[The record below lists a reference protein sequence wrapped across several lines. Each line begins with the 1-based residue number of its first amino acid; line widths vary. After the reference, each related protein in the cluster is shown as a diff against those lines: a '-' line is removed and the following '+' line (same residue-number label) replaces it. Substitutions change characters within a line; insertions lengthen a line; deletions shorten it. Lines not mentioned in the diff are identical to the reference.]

1 MSDINDS
8 TAAASAATPAEGKPT
23 TPVRR
28 NAATQGAPRGAGS
41 RTAKQGRTM
50 LGAEAVVAS
59 LEAEGVTTV
68 FGYPGGQAIKLYDAL
83 YDSDQ
88 ITHVLARHE
97 QGAVHMADG
106 YARSTGRAGVA
117 IVTSGPG
124 ATNTVT
130 GIATAYMDSVP
141 LVVITGQVGRGVIGT
156 DSFQE
161 SDIVGI
167 TMPVVKH
174 SYLLQSTDELTR
186 TIREAFHIAVTG
198 RPGPVLIDIP
208 SDVAGETMVFEY
220 PDAVN
225 LPSYKPTYRGNAKQ
239 IRAACRLLEE
249 AEQPLLYVGGGV
261 ISSEATDEIVALMDK
276 MRIPA
281 VVTLMGKG
289 GVPASHPL
297 NLGPVGMHGAKYSNM
312 AMTEAGLIIA
322 AGARFSDRVTGRV
335 TEFAPNAKIVHI
347 DIDPAEIGK
356 IRDADV
362 PIVGDLKGII
372 AGMLEVLEKDGA
384 TPRDDQW
391 IADIDAWR
399 ARYPFYHPNMAE
411 NEESD
416 EIVPELVIA
425 ELGRQLDPAASIVT
439 TEVGQHQMWAH
450 QFLPREFPRTFL
462 SSGGL
467 GTMGFGFPAAIGAAV
482 ANPDATVVC
491 IAGDGSFQMNS
502 QEMAT
507 AAINGVPVKVMI
519 LDNRCLGMVT
529 PMAEAV
535 LRQALF
541 SDAACARARLR
552 EAGGGLRLGGRAR
565 GGARRGRCC
574 YRAHAGRS
582 GALPFGRGHFSRS
595 ERLSHGGA
603 GGGLGRRHGGDRRG
617 RGRRAHRCARRPGFS
632 AGPGGRG
639 RRGGRHLS
647 LRQAGRPVRRPL
659 GDRPRGHGRP
669 FGSGRLHRGRA
680 PRRLEDPVP
689 RRRRREGGRAMKHVL
704 SVLVENRPGVL
715 SRVTGLISRRGFNI
729 ESLSVGPTEDPTL
742 SRVTAIVLADDV
754 AYEQITKQLHK
765 LISVHKIT
773 DLTDEGAIERELVL
787 FKVNA
792 APERRSEI
800 IEIANIFRAKIV
812 DVGKSSL
819 TIEATGDDA
828 KLRGLED
835 LLRAYGIK
843 ETVRTGKVALSR
855 SSRD

>member
-1 MSDINDS
+1 MTETENREGVRPARRS
-8 TAAASAATPAEGKPT
+8 AASEG
-23 TPVRR
+23 
-28 NAATQGAPRGAGS
+28 ACRGLGS
-41 RTAKQGRTM
+41 RTAKQGTSM

-83 YDSDQ
+83 YGSEQ

-106 YARSTGRAGVA
+106 YARATGRPGVVM
-117 IVTSGPG
+117 VTSGPG

-174 SYLLQSTDELTR
+174 SFLLQSTDELTR

-208 SDVAGETMVFEY
+208 SDVAGEEMVFEY
-220 PDAVN
+220 PDEVN

-239 IRAACRLLEE
+239 IRTACRLLEE

-261 ISSEATDEIVALMDK
+261 VSSGATEELVALMDA
-276 MRIPA
+276 MQVPA

-312 AMTEAGLIIA
+312 AMTEAG
-322 AGARFSDRVTGRV
+322 ARFSDRVTGRV
-335 TEFAPNAKIVHI
+335 SEFAPNAKIVHI

-362 PIVGDLKGII
+362 PIVGDLKGVL
-372 AGMLEVLEKDGA
+372 AGMLECLAKAGA
-384 TPRDDQW
+384 APRDDQW
-391 IADIDAWR
+391 VADIAAWR
-399 ARYPFYHPNMAE
+399 ERYPFYHPNMAV
-411 NEESD
+411 NEEED

-425 ELGRQLDPAASIVT
+425 ELGRQLDPDASIVT

-450 QFLPREFPRTFL
+450 QFLHRERPRTFL

-482 ANPDATVVC
+482 ARPEATVVC

-519 LDNRCLGMVT
+519 LDNRCLGMVHQWQKLFYGRRYSQT
-529 PMAEAV
+529 LLAPVPDFVKLAEAYGWAGERV
-535 LRQALF
+535 EAPGEVAGAIARMLAAPGPYLLDVAISPEQNVYPMVAPGAAL
-541 SDAACARARLR
+541 DNVMGAIDVAVGAVRTDVPAASGSPRARM
-552 EAGGGLRLGGRAR
+552 AGAPAGATSPCAKIDAQFGGRWEVDPQDTGARLGQDGSTVDVRPEDWKTLFRA
-565 GGARRGRCC
+565 GDEGK
-574 YRAHAGRS
+574 
-582 GALPFGRGHFSRS
+582 
-595 ERLSHGGA
+595 E
-603 GGGLGRRHGGDRRG
+603 DRR
-617 RGRRAHRCARRPGFS
+617 
-632 AGPGGRG
+632 
-639 RRGGRHLS
+639 
-647 LRQAGRPVRRPL
+647 
-659 GDRPRGHGRP
+659 
-669 FGSGRLHRGRA
+669 
-680 PRRLEDPVP
+680 
-689 RRRRREGGRAMKHVL
+689 
-704 SVLVENRPGVL
+704 
-715 SRVTGLISRRGFNI
+715 
-729 ESLSVGPTEDPTL
+729 
-742 SRVTAIVLADDV
+742 
-754 AYEQITKQLHK
+754 
-765 LISVHKIT
+765 
-773 DLTDEGAIERELVL
+773 
-787 FKVNA
+787 
-792 APERRSEI
+792 
-800 IEIANIFRAKIV
+800 
-812 DVGKSSL
+812 
-819 TIEATGDDA
+819 
-828 KLRGLED
+828 
-835 LLRAYGIK
+835 
-843 ETVRTGKVALSR
+843 
-855 SSRD
+855 

>member
-261 ISSEATDEIVALMDK
+261 VSSEATDEIVALMDK

-312 AMTEAGLIIA
+312 AMTEADLIIA

-372 AGMLEVLEKDGA
+372 GGMLEVLEKDGA
-384 TPRDDQW
+384 APRDDQW
-391 IADIDAWR
+391 IADINAWR

-519 LDNRCLGMVT
+519 LDNRCLGMVHQWQKLFYDKRYSQT
-529 PMAEAV
+529 LLAPVPDFVKLAEAYGWEGERV
-535 LRQALF
+535 EAPGEVTAAIERMLAAEGPYLLDVAISPEQNVYPMVAPGAALGDVMGAIDVAVGAVRTDVPAAPGSLR
-541 SDAACARARLR
+541 ARAAA
-552 EAGGGLRLGGRAR
+552 AGAAAATSPCAKLDAQFGGRWEIDPEDTGARLGQDGSTVDVRPEDWKTLFR
-565 GGARRGRCC
+565 DGDEEKGGAR
-574 YRAHAGRS
+574 
-582 GALPFGRGHFSRS
+582 
-595 ERLSHGGA
+595 
-603 GGGLGRRHGGDRRG
+603 
-617 RGRRAHRCARRPGFS
+617 
-632 AGPGGRG
+632 
-639 RRGGRHLS
+639 
-647 LRQAGRPVRRPL
+647 
-659 GDRPRGHGRP
+659 
-669 FGSGRLHRGRA
+669 
-680 PRRLEDPVP
+680 
-689 RRRRREGGRAMKHVL
+689 
-704 SVLVENRPGVL
+704 
-715 SRVTGLISRRGFNI
+715 
-729 ESLSVGPTEDPTL
+729 
-742 SRVTAIVLADDV
+742 
-754 AYEQITKQLHK
+754 
-765 LISVHKIT
+765 
-773 DLTDEGAIERELVL
+773 
-787 FKVNA
+787 
-792 APERRSEI
+792 
-800 IEIANIFRAKIV
+800 
-812 DVGKSSL
+812 
-819 TIEATGDDA
+819 
-828 KLRGLED
+828 
-835 LLRAYGIK
+835 
-843 ETVRTGKVALSR
+843 
-855 SSRD
+855 